1 MKLSDT
7 NLSYAERALLE
18 RIVEPGEDIR
28 WHGSPDAL
36 SFFKECMPIVLF
48 SCFFVA
54 IPLFIIIMSLHESGL
69 ENCDPMLL
77 APAFFILFGLSFPL
91 LGLRYFKRNRQ
102 ALYLLTNQRAI
113 LVLPNVFSGV
123 KVHLYPI
130 VEDMLR
136 ALKKKK
142 DGSGDLVFDY
152 SEVRVNDRPLPLGF
166 LNIRNPDAPL
176 AFLKEMGVKVSQHSF
191 EL

>member
-77 APAFFILFGLSFPL
+77 APAFFILFGLSFPTL
-91 LGLRYFKRNRQ
+91 FQAQPPSLVSVDQSASHSGSAQRFFRRQGSSLSHRRRYVARFEEKERW
-102 ALYLLTNQRAI
+102 QR
-113 LVLPNVFSGV
+113 
-123 KVHLYPI
+123 
-130 VEDMLR
+130 
-136 ALKKKK
+136 
-142 DGSGDLVFDY
+142 
-152 SEVRVNDRPLPLGF
+152 
-166 LNIRNPDAPL
+166 
-176 AFLKEMGVKVSQHSF
+176 
-191 EL
+191 

>member
-1 MKLSDT
+1 MSP
-7 NLSYAERALLE
+7 AW
-18 RIVEPGEDIR
+18 RIVTR
-28 WHGSPDAL
+28 CCW
-36 SFFKECMPIVLF
+36 
-48 SCFFVA
+48 
-54 IPLFIIIMSLHESGL
+54 
-69 ENCDPMLL
+69 LL
-77 APAFFILFGLSFPL
+77 PSSSSSACHS
-91 LGLRYFKRNRQ
+91 LRYFKRNRQ

-176 AFLKEMGVKVSQHSF
+176 AVLKEMGVKVSQHSF